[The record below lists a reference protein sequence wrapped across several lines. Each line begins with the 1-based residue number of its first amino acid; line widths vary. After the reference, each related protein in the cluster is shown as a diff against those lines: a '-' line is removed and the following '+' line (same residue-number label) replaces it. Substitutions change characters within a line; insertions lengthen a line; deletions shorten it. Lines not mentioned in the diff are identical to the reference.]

1 MDRKSLYS
9 EEVLKALN
17 NSQLL
22 AKNNKNNDIG
32 TEHILAGYFTV
43 PCRATRRLREA
54 GINENVIF
62 LPIPMKIITFRNTRR
77 ESKKYSRQQSN
88 WPKE

>member
-62 LPIPMKIITFRNTRR
+62 FADPDEDYYVSQYTPRV
-77 ESKKYSRQQSN
+77 EKYSRQQSN